1 MNYLRI
7 SLTAVACMALSG
19 MAAAQAA
26 SNTPQVARPGSVTSG
41 AVSVASMNQINNLLA
56 DVQRTSEATAV
67 DIAGLRVD
75 KWKADSNS
83 KRQAQENSNAILR
96 NLQNALPSVMGEVRA
111 APENL
116 APQFNLYRNLD
127 AIFDVLGSQA
137 ELAGAFGSKSEY
149 QSLSNDLNNIERLR
163 RTLAERIQSL
173 AASRDTELAR
183 LRNEVRSAQAAATP
197 PKKVIVDDEE
207 APKKPAKKK
216 VKKPATKPVTPA
228 PETPPSQS
236 QAPQD

>member
-1 MNYLRI
+1 MNYFRI
-7 SLTAVACMALSG
+7 WLTGVVWMVLSA

-26 SNTPQVARPGSVTSG
+26 NNTPQSARPGATSG
-41 AVSVASMNQINNLLA
+41 AVSVASMNQINNVLA

-67 DIAGLRVD
+67 DIARLRVD

-116 APQFNLYRNLD
+116 GPQFNLYRNLD

-163 RTLAERIQSL
+163 RTFGERIQSL

-207 APKKPAKKK
+207 APKKPVKKK
-216 VKKPATKPVTPA
+216 AKKPAPKRTTPA
-228 PETPPSQS
+228 AETPPNQS
-236 QAPQD
+236 QPPQE

>member
-1 MNYLRI
+1 MNYIRI
-7 SLTAVACMALSG
+7 SLPAVVVMALSL

-26 SNTPQVARPGSVTSG
+26 NNAPQSARAASG
-41 AVSVASMNQINNLLA
+41 AVSVASMNEINNLLA

-67 DIAGLRVD
+67 DIAALRVD

-96 NLQNALPSVMGEVRA
+96 NLQNALPSVMAEVRA

-116 APQFNLYRNLD
+116 GPQFNLYRNLD

-137 ELAGAFGSKSEY
+137 ELAGAFGAKSEY
-149 QSLSNDLNNIERLR
+149 QSLSRDLGNIEHLR
-163 RTLAERIQSL
+163 RTLAERIQNL
-173 AASRDTELAR
+173 ASSRDTELAR
-183 LRNEVRSAQAAATP
+183 LRNEIRSAQASAAP

-207 APKKPAKKK
+207 PPKKPVKKK
-216 VKKPATKPVTPA
+216 ARKPAAKPTTAPA
-228 PETPPSQS
+228 ESQQTTPPQS
-236 QAPQD
+236 PQE

>member
-1 MNYLRI
+1 MNYIRI
-7 SLTAVACMALSG
+7 SLPAVVVMALSL

-26 SNTPQVARPGSVTSG
+26 NNAPQSARAASG
-41 AVSVASMNQINNLLA
+41 AVSVASMNEINNLLA

-67 DIAGLRVD
+67 DIAALRVD

-96 NLQNALPSVMGEVRA
+96 NLQNALPSVMAEVRA

-116 APQFNLYRNLD
+116 GPQFNLYRNLD

-137 ELAGAFGSKSEY
+137 ELAGAFGAKNEY
-149 QSLSNDLNNIERLR
+149 QSLSRDLGNIERLR
-163 RTLAERIQSL
+163 RTLAERIQNL
-173 AASRDTELAR
+173 ASSRDTELAR
-183 LRNEVRSAQAAATP
+183 LRNEIRSAQASAAP

-207 APKKPAKKK
+207 PPKKPVKKK
-216 VKKPATKPVTPA
+216 ARKPAAKPTTAPA
-228 PETPPSQS
+228 ESQQTTPPQS
-236 QAPQD
+236 PQE

>member
-1 MNYLRI
+1 MNYIRI
-7 SLTAVACMALSG
+7 SLPAVVVMALSL

-26 SNTPQVARPGSVTSG
+26 NNAPQSARAASG
-41 AVSVASMNQINNLLA
+41 AVSVASMNEINNLLA

-67 DIAGLRVD
+67 DIAALRVD

-96 NLQNALPSVMGEVRA
+96 NLQNALPSVMAEVRA

-116 APQFNLYRNLD
+116 GPQFNLYRNLD

-137 ELAGAFGSKSEY
+137 ELAGAFGAKSEY
-149 QSLSNDLNNIERLR
+149 QSLSRDLGNIERLR
-163 RTLAERIQSL
+163 RTLAERIQNL
-173 AASRDTELAR
+173 ASSRDTELAR
-183 LRNEVRSAQAAATP
+183 LRNEIRSAQASAAP

-207 APKKPAKKK
+207 PPKKPVKKK
-216 VKKPATKPVTPA
+216 ARKPAAKPT
-228 PETPPSQS
+228 TPPAESQ
-236 QAPQD
+236 QTTPPQSPQE